1 MDSTPNSS
9 SNRDNQKTSKE
20 LIDEVVLE
28 SSTSRH
34 LLNEQEYHLSVQD
47 SLQIRG
53 LPANKDNVE
62 RIDALVEN
70 VLNPKVDSHYKRG
83 DIWIDD
89 PDVNW
94 IWDGWIAE
102 GYFHALIA
110 MQKVGKSTF
119 VLALIAELIKRTP
132 SYLNFPILKGKKE
145 WRFVLIGP
153 DMNRRL
159 WGKYGKLAGL
169 LHEDA
174 RGQLKWQEQIEH
186 VFAEEDGIGVDKE
199 SIKRMVS
206 IADEIKAQDCHPI
219 FVLDSYR
226 ALLATSDILIEENS
240 SQYSG
245 PLRKLKQALGQTGA
259 TVILLHHSSQTSSK
273 RSAAE
278 SNAGNAA
285 FSSVPDQLISLKW
298 LADPGPD
305 GNRKDKRTVLSAS
318 GRTGRVV
325 PDQLLEQS
333 PDWGW
338 SSYGETGD
346 ALLHQQALAERD
358 RLASDDATLYDLLNT
373 RTGNG
378 LGATSVDLQEMR
390 DTQSGGRGS
399 WSLTKIN
406 RVLRK
411 LERKGLAV
419 VDGQQKAKGDL
430 GGRPM
435 AVWWTFER
443 NNPVIP
449 VVSHSQREGGLIR
462 TEKLPPEEPSP
473 KQIVPCHPVDSK
485 VMYDGKVWT
494 VAEVNLATGMH
505 VITRGAGLQKS
516 DLRLMDLDLFHDDDE
531 EL

>member
-9 SNRDNQKTSKE
+9 SNKEQKSTKTLIEEITVE
-20 LIDEVVLE
+20 LAAAKKDYNYRQWQIAI
-28 SSTSRH
+28 
-34 LLNEQEYHLSVQD
+34 QD
-47 SLQIRG
+47 ALQIKG
-53 LPANKDNVE
+53 LPVTKENVE
-62 RIDALVEN
+62 AIEAEVDA
-70 VLNPKVDSHYKRG
+70 VLDPRVDSHYKAG
-83 DIWIDD
+83 DIWTED
-89 PDVNW
+89 PEVNW

-102 GYFHALIA
+102 GYFHTLIA

-119 VLALIAELIKRTP
+119 MLSLIAELIKRTP
-132 SYLNFPILKGKKE
+132 SYLNFPILTGKKALA
-145 WRFVLIGP
+145 FVLVGP

-174 RGQLKWQEQIEH
+174 KGQLKWQESIKH
-186 VFAEEDGIGVDKE
+186 VFAAEDDISLSKDGITQLQD
-199 SIKRMVS
+199 
-206 IADEIKAQDCHPI
+206 IANSLTAQGLHPFI
-219 FVLDSYR
+219 VIDSYR
-226 ALLATSDILIEENS
+226 AMLAKADIDLEENS
-240 SQYSG
+240 SRYAT
-245 PLRKLKQALGQTGA
+245 PLRKLKDAMDQTGA
-259 TVILLHHSSQTSSK
+259 TTILLHHSSQTSSR

-278 SNAGNAA
+278 ANAGNAA
-285 FSSVPDQLISLKW
+285 FSSVPDQCINLKW
-298 LADPGPD
+298 LAEPGPD

-358 RLASDDATLYDLLNT
+358 RLASDDATAYDLLNT

-378 LGATSVDLQEMR
+378 QGTTSVDLADLRE
-390 DTQSGGRGS
+390 TTSGGKGT
-399 WSLTKIN
+399 WSQAKVN
-406 RVLRK
+406 RLLRK

-419 VDGQQKAKGDL
+419 RDGTKPRPGDL
-430 GGRPM
+430 GGTPM
-435 AVWWTFER
+435 IVWWTFER
-443 NNPVIP
+443 AQIAKPEQE
-449 VVSHSQREGGLIR
+449 SHNSTIQTEGQESR
-462 TEKLPPEEPSP
+462 

-485 VMYDGKVWT
+485 VMYDGKIWT
-494 VAEVNLATGMH
+494 VAEVNLASGMH

-516 DLRLMDLDLFHDDDE
+516 DLRMMDLDLFHDDDE